1 MIRISS
7 FRSAFCRFCPVLK
20 KMLRTDRVLFRL
32 NCTVTATIRL
42 TVRVTVTTKI
52 LY

>member
-1 MIRISS
+1 MIRFSG
-7 FRSAFCRFCPVLK
+7 FRSAFDRFCPVLK

-32 NCTVTATIRL
+32 DCTVTATIHL
-42 TVRVTVTTKI
+42 TVHVTVTTKI